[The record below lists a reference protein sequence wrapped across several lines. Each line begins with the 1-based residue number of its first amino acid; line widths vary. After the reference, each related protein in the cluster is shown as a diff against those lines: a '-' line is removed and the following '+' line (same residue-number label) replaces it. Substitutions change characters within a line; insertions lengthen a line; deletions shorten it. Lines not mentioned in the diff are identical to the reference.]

1 MSKCRKNKAFLQGTS
16 GGPRPNCDDE
26 VSKNFAALMSERSR
40 QDSYFSSSAPPAPP
54 APSPPSPPLGQIVLI
69 EPKKSNKKDLMDF
82 ILEGDHIK
90 CTSHTEHQT
99 SSPSSSGTGQHAPS
113 LTQTGERT
121 QEYGRATP
129 LR

>member
-40 QDSYFSSSAPPAPP
+40 QDSYFSS
-54 APSPPSPPLGQIVLI
+54 APSASSAPLGQIVLI

-90 CTSHTEHQT
+90 CTSHTAHQT
-99 SSPSSSGTGQHAPS
+99 LPPSSSGTGQRAPS

>member
-1 MSKCRKNKAFLQGTS
+1 MSKCRKNKTFLQGTG

-40 QDSYFSSSAPPAPP
+40 QDSYFSSAPP
-54 APSPPSPPLGQIVLI
+54 GKEEQIVLI

-90 CTSHTEHQT
+90 YTSHTAHQT
-99 SSPSSSGTGQHAPS
+99 SAPSSLRIGQHAPS
-113 LTQTGERT
+113 LTQTVERT
-121 QEYGRATP
+121 QGYERATP

>member
-40 QDSYFSSSAPPAPP
+40 QDSYFSSSAPSG
-54 APSPPSPPLGQIVLI
+54 PSLPSAPLGQIVLI
-69 EPKKSNKKDLMDF
+69 EQKKSNKKDLMDF

-90 CTSHTEHQT
+90 CTSHMAHQT
-99 SSPSSSGTGQHAPS
+99 LPPSSSGTGQRAPS

>member
-1 MSKCRKNKAFLQGTS
+1 MSKCRKNKTFLQGTG

-26 VSKNFAALMSERSR
+26 VSKNFSALLSERSR
-40 QDSYFSSSAPPAPP
+40 QDSYFSSSASAS
-54 APSPPSPPLGQIVLI
+54 ASASLGKEEQIVLI

-90 CTSHTEHQT
+90 YTSHTAHQT
-99 SSPSSSGTGQHAPS
+99 SAPSSSETGQRAPS
-113 LTQTGERT
+113 LTQTVERT
-121 QEYGRATP
+121 QGYGRATP

>member
-1 MSKCRKNKAFLQGTS
+1 MIRMSKCRKNKIFLQGTG

-40 QDSYFSSSAPPAPP
+40 QDSYFSS
-54 APSPPSPPLGQIVLI
+54 PSPASASPEKEEQIVLI

-90 CTSHTEHQT
+90 CTSHTAHQT
-99 SSPSSSGTGQHAPS
+99 SAPSSLRIGQHVPS
-113 LTQTGERT
+113 LTQTVERT
-121 QEYGRATP
+121 QGYERATP
-129 LR
+129 LH

>member
-1 MSKCRKNKAFLQGTS
+1 MSKCRKNKTFLQGTG

-40 QDSYFSSSAPPAPP
+40 QDSYFSSSSPASTSAPPEKE
-54 APSPPSPPLGQIVLI
+54 QIVLI

-90 CTSHTEHQT
+90 CTSHMAHQALT
-99 SSPSSSGTGQHAPS
+99 LSSSETGQRAPS
-113 LTQTGERT
+113 LTQTVEKT
-121 QEYGRATP
+121 QGYGRATP